1 MGRWFSAPRYAP
13 PPPPM
18 VTVSRSCTPS
28 TQACAKVG
36 DPCTTAESCSSGLK
50 YVYKQ
55 NGTDT
60 VKCLGVGNICANP
73 ADVFSFGKCTFQPP
87 QTPIST
93 LPTTPTPTQTTPTNY
108 IKHEGKVRWT
118 SVNTDVTNGALRGK
132 TLNQC
137 KASCNQNAE
146 CAGFSRQAISDVTPA
161 SCWLK
166 RSKGVE
172 TNGFSNSNNFNM
184 YVKGGAPPQT
194 PISTPPP
201 PPPQT
206 TPTPTTTTGNY
217 TKIDRK
223 ANRSPSVRAGNA
235 GWGTLD
241 KCERDCDSRPACK
254 GFIRHNINNSDGS
267 NGSCWFLG
275 QAGVT
280 NIPNNTFFNTYVKGA
295 APPQT
300 PISTP
305 PPPQTTPTPTTT
317 TGNYTKIDRKANT
330 SPSVRAGMAGFGTL
344 DKCERDCDSRPACKG
359 FIRLHTNSDGSSG
372 ACWFLGQ
379 AGVTNIPNNTFFN
392 TYVKGAAPTT
402 APPSYTYTK
411 KTSWVRLTG
420 PGTDVGGGNLTNK
433 NLAQCKAEC
442 NKNTSCAGFSRTTF
456 GDKCWLKTSEGVN
469 NLEPNYLYSTY
480 VKNENFEVFRPA
492 GTPPPGRTCNGESN
506 VTPWSPP
513 HPHKIN

>member
-201 PPPQT
+201 P
-206 TPTPTTTTGNY
+206 
-217 TKIDRK
+217 
-223 ANRSPSVRAGNA
+223 
-235 GWGTLD
+235 
-241 KCERDCDSRPACK
+241 
-254 GFIRHNINNSDGS
+254 
-267 NGSCWFLG
+267 
-275 QAGVT
+275 
-280 NIPNNTFFNTYVKGA
+280 
-295 APPQT
+295 
-300 PISTP
+300 
-305 PPPQTTPTPTTT
+305 QTTPTPTTT

-344 DKCERDCDSRPACKG
+344 DKCKRDCDSRPACKG